1 MYKTFKDELYF
12 DSEIKQGE
20 IVFIHPRGKFGKIRY
35 SNNESINFSK
45 NSFNNR
51 VRNLDKFAG
60 AKVSFVIDFDYKS
73 EQVAENIKIESLK
86 APEVLVGET
95 FEGKIQNIVD
105 FGLFIDM
112 ENGKTGLAHQST
124 LPKNFKEIYEVG
136 NTLKVLIDKETEK
149 GFSLKIT
156 E

>member
-1 MYKTFKDELYF
+1 M
-12 DSEIKQGE
+12 
-20 IVFIHPRGKFGKIRY
+20 
-35 SNNESINFSK
+35 
-45 NSFNNR
+45 
-51 VRNLDKFAG
+51 
-60 AKVSFVIDFDYKS
+60 
-73 EQVAENIKIESLK
+73 K

-124 LPKNFKEIYEVG
+124 LPKNFREIYEVG